1 MWFCCKSG
9 RVRGNGA
16 EFYQDLL
23 DQMLYSVNAA
33 VLSAGRSQTLRLCRC
48 PNAAES

>member
-23 DQMLYSVNAA
+23 DA
-33 VLSAGRSQTLRLCRC
+33 VQCECSCTVRREKSDFEAMQV
-48 PNAAES
+48 P